1 MKTKIMLRNTST
13 SGHIIAL
20 VSSFNS
26 VDEFS
31 IVNHEK
37 KNHFLK
43 TMKQIEMLFQA
54 NI

>member
-13 SGHIIAL
+13 SGYIIAL

-31 IVNHEK
+31 IVSHEK
-37 KNHFLK
+37 KSFFKNN
-43 TMKQIEMLFQA
+43 EA
-54 NI
+54 N